1 MLPTGP
7 EKALQLWEEE
17 EVAGKRGRP
26 FSPPFLHKKKGSTIT
41 FLFRSARS
49 RSRWRLQGS
58 ASRSVSGTRG
68 ARYALPSICSVLAVQ
83 IVRPSTPRQPWRRIG
98 AERGPSW
105 PVAH

>member
-1 MLPTGP
+1 MREERSLLPSFT
-7 EKALQLWEEE
+7 K
-17 EVAGKRGRP
+17 KRDR
-26 FSPPFLHKKKGSTIT
+26 LT

-68 ARYALPSICSVLAVQ
+68 AQYALRSICSVLAVQ